1 MRKRIVEVLI
11 LACFLTFLLLYSRTV
26 EYQSKTERKAYN
38 IEETKLPDEIV
49 VYVEHDTLY
58 GLQEEIRNEIMYGE
72 IELLAQLVEA
82 EAGNQDETGKRYVA
96 DVALNRVDDDDF
108 PDKLENVIFQ
118 PAHFSCIT
126 DGNFE
131 IAGWN
136 ISDESFE
143 IALEEYTGERLN
155 DEILYFRTD
164 RYSDYGTPAFQYADH
179 YFSTR

>member
-11 LACFLTFLLLYSRTV
+11 LACFLTFLLLYSRTI

-38 IEETKLPDEIV
+38 IKETELPDEIV

-58 GLQEEIRNEIMYGE
+58 DLQEEIRNEVMYGE

-96 DVALNRVDDDDF
+96 DVPLNRVDDDDF
-108 PDKLENVIFQ
+108 PDKLEDVIFQ
-118 PAHFSCIT
+118 PNHFSCIT

-131 IAGWN
+131 KAGWH
-136 ISDESFE
+136 ISDESFKV
-143 IALEEYTGERLN
+143 ALEEYTGERLN

-179 YFSTR
+179 YFSK